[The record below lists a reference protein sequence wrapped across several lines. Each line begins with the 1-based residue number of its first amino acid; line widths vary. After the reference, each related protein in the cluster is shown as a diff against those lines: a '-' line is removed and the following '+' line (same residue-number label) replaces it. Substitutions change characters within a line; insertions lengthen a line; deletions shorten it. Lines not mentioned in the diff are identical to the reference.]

1 MNPVGGAGRFLK
13 LGSKALLPVVVALL
27 ATGSA
32 HGSDCAPPACTLLVR
47 AQATDNEAAT
57 ARERAPRTESVT
69 LLVRGMMKSRS
80 GAT

>member
-27 ATGSA
+27 ATGLA
-32 HGSDCAPPACTLLVR
+32 HGSDLAPLLVR
-47 AQATDNEAAT
+47 AEGTDDEAAT
-57 ARERAPRTESVT
+57 AREQARRTESVT

>member
-1 MNPVGGAGRFLK
+1 MNPVGVGGRFLK
-13 LGSKALLPVVVALL
+13 LGSKPLLPVVLALL

-47 AQATDNEAAT
+47 AQGTGYETANERKQ
-57 ARERAPRTESVT
+57 ARRTESVT